1 MSQSSAISELPNE
14 NKGQNNVVL
23 NINEMKNKNPMPSN
37 MGGTPIPQLNMNNSS
52 NVNVGNGNA
61 SSMSLSQQDINE
73 IVKGIQTASQ
83 QNLTKLPSRDIPMD
97 TTRITTDNT
106 VRPNYVPEPSK
117 VDYIQQEDNLQS
129 LLESKQKEQKH
140 NDRMDVLYDEVQTP
154 LFVTLFIFSFFQ
166 LPFFKK
172 LLRKNLSSMFNKDG
186 TDNFSSYILKSS
198 LFGFMFYGLSK
209 VTKYISEI

>member
-23 NINEMKNKNPMPSN
+23 NINEMKNAKPMSTN
-37 MGGTPIPQLNMNNSS
+37 QIGSSIPQLNMNNSS
-52 NVNVGNGNA
+52 NVNMGNGNGNA
-61 SSMSLSQQDINE
+61 PSMSLSQQDINE

-106 VRPNYVPEPSK
+106 VRPNYVPEPTN

-129 LLESKQKEQKH
+129 ILESKQKAQ
-140 NDRMDVLYDEVQTP
+140 
-154 LFVTLFIFSFFQ
+154 
-166 LPFFKK
+166 
-172 LLRKNLSSMFNKDG
+172 
-186 TDNFSSYILKSS
+186 KSS
-198 LFGFMFYGLSK
+198 TYRFPCQPPFAFSAWRQG
-209 VTKYISEI
+209 